1 MRNTAKQA
9 IIVLTNAASETA
21 AETIALE
28 LLEQRLAACVNIL
41 PAVKSFFRWEGSIQ
55 QENEVVLLIKTTAER
70 QEHVFAR
77 IRQLHAYAVPEI
89 IAVKIDS
96 INQQYREWLENV
108 VQ

>member
-1 MRNTAKQA
+1 MWNTAKQA
-9 IIVLTNAASETA
+9 IIVLTSVASETA
-21 AETIALE
+21 AETIALD

-41 PAVKSFFRWEGSIQ
+41 PAVKSFFHWEGSIQ

-70 QEHVFAR
+70 QEQVFDR

-96 INQQYREWLENV
+96 INQQYQEWLKNV
-108 VQ
+108 VY